1 MVHFHNGIV
10 HSRKKEGAPT
20 LCGSMDGSGEHYAK
34 RNKPGGERQIPSE
47 LTYKWNLTNKTK
59 SKQNITRDT
68 EIKNKLP
75 VTRRQVRGDNGR
87 EMVERLSRNMYRG
100 HMDNV
105 NGR

>member
-1 MVHFHNGIV
+1 MERWVVGLILSACFQKGMVHLHNGIV

-34 RNKPGGERQIPSE
+34 RNKPGGERQIPYE

-59 SKQNITRDT
+59 SKQNITRDI

-75 VTRRQVRGDNGR
+75 VTRGEGEGRG
-87 EMVERLSRNMYRG
+87 V
-100 HMDNV
+100 
-105 NGR
+105 